1 MTEKQMELVRHLWEM
16 ADMIHENINGIW
28 VSLDEQKRELPEYS
42 SQYKKLDEECELLL
56 EAADYAQ
63 KIKDILN
70 VL

>member
-1 MTEKQMELVRHLWEM
+1 MTEKQMELILRLREM
-16 ADMIHENINGIW
+16 ADMIHENANGIW
-28 VSLDEQKRELPEYS
+28 ASLHEQKKELPEYS

-56 EAADYAQ
+56 EAADNAQ